1 MDCSCRTYRVG
12 LKQRIKETDIV
23 KHDNLQPPKR
33 RYPAFWE
40 KAVPIAL
47 TVIVLAIVLLLV
59 VVFAVATGLLPGA
72 R

>member
-1 MDCSCRTYRVG
+1 
-12 LKQRIKETDIV
+12 V
-23 KHDNLQPPKR
+23 KHSNPRPPKR

-40 KAVPIAL
+40 RAVPIVL
-47 TVIVLAIVLLLV
+47 VVIVLAIVLLLV